1 MCQEYNS
8 QIVKKIAKELTN
20 YEKIIEVVNRKENWR
35 KIFDYELIA
44 WSDLT
49 LSQGIPGLCILYG
62 ELSQQ
67 FPEEGWEVLGHKYLE
82 KLVGIIQNNG
92 LTTISMFSGASGI
105 ALATM
110 CMSDGGK
117 KYTNFIHSLN
127 EYIKLKLKEI
137 IAIPR
142 TNGAIISLY
151 DTIEG
156 MSGILSYLL
165 LQKNDNEMKPC
176 IEEAIQYLIDIT
188 KDITYKGKRIPGWYV
203 ASENQF
209 SKQESGLYPNGNF
222 NTSLSHGISGIL
234 GALSLAIIEG
244 IELDGQRKAIKKIL
258 DFLEETKMELNRTVW
273 EGQVSFEEYTTKKY
287 NPENVIRRDAW
298 CYGNVGICY
307 AYILAGTALK
317 DNTYISYG
325 LNILKDSLA
334 DIRGIFSATFCH
346 GYGGILQ
353 VVNSIET
360 LLQRE
365 IFAKEKEMLLSKIM
379 GFYEKE
385 YLYGFHN
392 IEVEDNGFKSFEAL
406 GLLDGVVGVCLV
418 LLSNELGRKTPWSR
432 AFLLV

>member
-1 MCQEYNS
+1 MCQEFNI
-8 QIVKKIAKELTN
+8 QIVKRIAKELAD
-20 YEKIIEVVNRKENWR
+20 YERIIEVANKKENRR
-35 KIFDYELIA
+35 KIFDFELTA

-49 LSQGIPGLCILYG
+49 LSQGIPGLCMLYG
-62 ELSQQ
+62 ELSEH

-82 KLVGIIQNNG
+82 KLVGIIQKNG

-127 EYIKLKLKEI
+127 EYIKFKLKEF
-137 IAIPR
+137 IAIPK

-156 MSGILSYLL
+156 MSGVLSYLL
-165 LQKNDNEMKPC
+165 LQKKDNEMKPY
-176 IEEAIQYLIDIT
+176 IEETIQYLIEIT
-188 KDITYKGKRIPGWYV
+188 KDITYKGEVVPGWYV

-209 SKQESGLYPNGNF
+209 SKQESRLYPDGNF
-222 NTSLSHGISGIL
+222 NTSLSHGVSGIL
-234 GALSLAIIEG
+234 SALSLAMIEG
-244 IELDGQRKAIKKIL
+244 FELDGQRKAIKKIL
-258 DFLEETKMELNRTVW
+258 DFLEETKMKLNRFVW
-273 EGQVSFEEYTTKKY
+273 EGQVSFEEYTTKKF

-307 AYILAGTALK
+307 AYILAGTALG
-317 DNTYISYG
+317 DDTYVSSG

-334 DIRGIFSATFCH
+334 DIRGIFSVTFCH

-353 VVNSIET
+353 VVNSIEA

-365 IFAKEKEMLLSKIM
+365 IFTEEKEVLLSKVM
-379 GFYEKE
+379 SFYENE

-392 IEVEDNGFKSFEAL
+392 IEVEDNEFKSFEAL
-406 GLLDGVVGVCLV
+406 GLLDGVVGVCLS
-418 LLSNELGRKTPWSR
+418 LLSNELGSKTSWSR